1 MTSTQQVNGDIVGV
15 WAVNTGR
22 SDGKQK
28 FRETEGKG
36 ERMDSGRK
44 QIEQRFEW
52 LKQTTESEGVGGRT
66 RDSDGE
72 GKNEKALPSGSS
84 PPKGDLE

>member
-1 MTSTQQVNGDIVGV
+1 
-15 WAVNTGR
+15 
-22 SDGKQK
+22 
-28 FRETEGKG
+28 
-36 ERMDSGRK
+36 MDSGRK